1 MSDRKSK
8 RERKTGYY
16 LLAAPAILLSL
27 SVVLIPAVTTIYASF
42 TEWNGM
48 GEMKWIGLQNFKDI
62 LGDPIFITSLKNNF
76 KWTLIFL
83 IVPVT
88 IGMVAAVLLINMKK
102 TKNMFQTFYLIPY
115 ILAPSTN
122 AVIWLNIMF
131 SPNAGVIGYL
141 KDLGLNI
148 SSPLGNMSS
157 ALYGVVGVDIWH
169 YWGFLTVIYLAA
181 LRQTPMDQIESARVE
196 GGNAWQIYRY
206 IYLPNIMPTVKL
218 MFVMI
223 VIYSFLSFD
232 YVYLLTGG
240 GPAHATE
247 LLSTFAYSTAFSAF
261 KFGRSAAVSVVMGLF
276 GSVAA
281 FCYVWISR
289 KDVAE

>member
-247 LLSTFAYSTAFSAF
+247 LLSTFAYSTAFSAC